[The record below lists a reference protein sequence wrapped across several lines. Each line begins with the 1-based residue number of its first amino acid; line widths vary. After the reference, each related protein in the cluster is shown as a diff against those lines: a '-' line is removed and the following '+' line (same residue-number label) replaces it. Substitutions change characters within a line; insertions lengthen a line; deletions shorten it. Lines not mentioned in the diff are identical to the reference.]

1 MKNTLVAVTLISC
14 TFIYSAN
21 LSAQARGAKR
31 TQAADSGRMDLNSA
45 LISLDR
51 VSQATQS
58 DIANMH
64 VEKWKSGWKPGFLKG
79 GSHQAEAQQ
88 AATSLQRNLR
98 YALPELI
105 HSVQSSHGSLH
116 STFKLYDD
124 VSLVCEAVD
133 SLINAS
139 EAAGKKSEAASLVD
153 DYSALA
159 RVRRALSAYVQQA
172 SAQVDRGK
180 TPYAAVAPPPVQ
192 QYQQQPAPRVQQ
204 SFQQQYQPPQQQ
216 QYQQP
221 VQQQYQPSAQQ
232 QYQQPLTYQQQQ
244 PVSSQPASSQ
254 PASSQPTQIVTD
266 QGVKKIIIDDTI
278 PEKKS
283 APAAKKKPVT
293 LSNL

>member
-14 TFIYSAN
+14 SFIYGMN
-21 LSAQARGAKR
+21 LSAQARGAQR
-31 TQAADSGRMDLNSA
+31 TQTAAADSGRMDLNSA

-58 DIANMH
+58 DIANLH
-64 VEKWKSGWKPGFLKG
+64 VEKWKSGWKSGFLKG

-105 HSVQSSHGSLH
+105 HNVQNSRGSM
-116 STFKLYDD
+116 STTFKLYDD

-139 EAAGKKSEAASLVD
+139 EAAGKKSESASLVD

-159 RVRRALSAYVQQA
+159 RVRRSLSAYVQQA
-172 SAQVDRGK
+172 SAQWENHGRA
-180 TPYAAVAPPPVQ
+180 PSAAVSAPPIQQSFQQTQSVQ
-192 QYQQQPAPRVQQ
+192 QQNQPRMQQ
-204 SFQQQYQPPQQQ
+204 SFQQQN
-216 QYQQP
+216 
-221 VQQQYQPSAQQ
+221 
-232 QYQQPLTYQQQQ
+232 QQQQ
-244 PVSSQPASSQ
+244 PVQRAAASSQPASSQTASSQ
-254 PASSQPTQIVTD
+254 PASSQPTQIITD

-278 PEKKS
+278 PEKKTP
-283 APAAKKKPVT
+283 PAAKKKPVT

>member
-14 TFIYSAN
+14 SFVYGSN
-21 LSAQARGAKR
+21 VSAQSRGAQR
-31 TQAADSGRMDLNSA
+31 TQAVDSGRMDLNSA
-45 LISLDR
+45 LVSLDR

-58 DIANMH
+58 DIANLH
-64 VEKWKSGWKPGFLKG
+64 VEKWKSGWKSGFLKD
-79 GSHQAEAQQ
+79 GSHQAQAQQ
-88 AATSLQRNLR
+88 AAVSLQRNLR

-105 HSVQSSHGSLH
+105 HNVQNSRGSM
-116 STFKLYDD
+116 STTFKLYDD

-139 EAAGKKSEAASLVD
+139 EAAGRKSEAASLTD
-153 DYSALA
+153 DYSALT
-159 RVRRALSAYVQQA
+159 RVRRSLSAYVQQA

-192 QYQQQPAPRVQQ
+192 QSFQQQNQQPQYQQQTQTQPRVQQ
-204 SFQQQYQPPQQQ
+204 
-216 QYQQP
+216 
-221 VQQQYQPSAQQ
+221 
-232 QYQQPLTYQQQQ
+232 
-244 PVSSQPASSQ
+244 Q

-278 PEKKS
+278 PEKNT